1 MAVRSSYA
9 FGAGGL
15 VESKAL
21 ILVTCC
27 GPLLTLPPRCAP
39 TLVGTVVRL
48 SPMHWGDSHWRVTC
62 FLTPVFCAWASF
74 LATERDTTVYLIF
87 SLAACYC
94 TNVVTV
100 QPIGDP
106 H

>member
-1 MAVRSSYA
+1 M
-9 FGAGGL
+9 
-15 VESKAL
+15 ESKAL
-21 ILVTCC
+21 LLVTCC

-62 FLTPVFCAWASF
+62 FLTPVSCAWVSPF
-74 LATERDTTVYLIF
+74 ATERDTTLYLIF
-87 SLAACYC
+87 SLGGLLLHECCY
-94 TNVVTV
+94 TV
-100 QPIGDP
+100 QPVGDS